1 MKARMPASERVPGHR
16 LDCYTHGPSAVN
28 DRTVQTQAARD
39 GRCRQSVLRR
49 RIVVCY
55 TFPMTSASVF
65 NNPDALPQLIGE
77 FRPVDEWQAHI
88 NNIFYG
94 LRGGRLREFYQT
106 FSAADYRLA
115 HALAADYY
123 DRVQKRDKAKR
134 KQAETNAPTGR
145 LIIHEWGCGHG
156 NLAACFLTHLK
167 ALDRDGLVY
176 PRVRYVLVD
185 KQEAGLHA
193 ARAHPDPGPA

>member
-1 MKARMPASERVPGHR
+1 
-16 LDCYTHGPSAVN
+16 
-28 DRTVQTQAARD
+28 
-39 GRCRQSVLRR
+39 
-49 RIVVCY
+49 
-55 TFPMTSASVF
+55 MTSTSVF

-88 NNIFYG
+88 NSIFYG

-134 KQAETNAPTGR
+134 KQAETNRAYRHVSSFTNG
-145 LIIHEWGCGHG
+145 G
-156 NLAACFLTHLK
+156 
-167 ALDRDGLVY
+167 
-176 PRVRYVLVD
+176 
-185 KQEAGLHA
+185 AGTAIWLHA
-193 ARAHPDPGPA
+193 F